1 MNGRRT
7 YTVDGGSPVSDR
19 AGPSAEWNVNNKR
32 IIMPGKWYDGDKP
45 MDNDNVRP
53 KKETAYLIV
62 CGGISIR
69 LLSILIK
76 NKVS

>member
-1 MNGRRT
+1 MG
-7 YTVDGGSPVSDR
+7 GGSWVVDR
-19 AGPSAEWNVNNKR
+19 AGPSAGWNVKYKR

-53 KKETAYLIV
+53 KKETMCLVV

-69 LLSILIK
+69 QGGDYES
-76 NKVS
+76 SP